1 MNIKRLYIFAI
12 THILSNILL
21 ASLCIFFMARSG
33 EVYLKELV
41 EYFLLLLIFGFII
54 SVISNRT
61 FKEFIL
67 SFVILTPVILPIM
80 YAGIK
85 EILSTW
91 IIIFDAI
98 GVWVIYEQ
106 LRLLEVKKKA
116 SIDES
121 PL

>member
-21 ASLCIFFMARSG
+21 ASLCIFVMARSG

-41 EYFLLLLIFGFII
+41 EYFLLLLIFGFIV

-67 SFVILTPVILPIM
+67 IFVIITPVILPIM

-91 IIIFDAI
+91 IIFFDAL
-98 GVWVIYEQ
+98 GVWAIYEQ

-116 SIDES
+116 SIDET

>member
-21 ASLCIFFMARSG
+21 ASLCIFVMARSG

-41 EYFLLLLIFGFII
+41 EYFLLLLIFGFIV

-67 SFVILTPVILPIM
+67 SFVIITPVILPIM

-91 IIIFDAI
+91 IIFFDAL
-98 GVWVIYEQ
+98 GVWAIYEQ